1 MSVPRPASVLRLT
14 RVAAFSFSLLFV
26 SFVVVGTSR
35 GAFSDTTSN
44 TANSVSAGSVSI
56 VDDDSGSVMF
66 NVSGMVP
73 NDTAVNCIV
82 VTYQGDITTS
92 SPIQLYR
99 SGANTGTGL
108 DQYLDLDI
116 DIGTGGSFGDCT
128 GFSSTST
135 LFNNTLQNFA
145 ATHLDFASA
154 QSTAWTPTG
163 SGQTRT
169 FRFTLTLQDDN
180 AAQGL
185 SAGFG
190 FTWEARG

>member
-1 MSVPRPASVLRLT
+1 MPLQRQLAVFRLT

-26 SFVVVGTSR
+26 SFVVLGTSR

-44 TANSVSAGSVSI
+44 TSNSVSAGTVAI
-56 VDDDSGSVMF
+56 EDDDSGSVMF
-66 NVSGMVP
+66 NVSGMLP

-82 VTYQGDITTS
+82 VTYQGNTAPS

-99 SGANTGTGL
+99 SGANTGDGL

-116 DIGTGGSFGDCT
+116 EVGTGGSFGDCT
-128 GFSSTST
+128 GFSSSST
-135 LFNNTLQNFA
+135 LFDNTLQNFA
-145 ATHLDFASA
+145 STHQDFAGA
-154 QSTAWTPTG
+154 LGTGWTPTG
-163 SGQTRT
+163 AGQART
-169 FRFTLTLQDDN
+169 FRVTLTLQDDN

>member
-1 MSVPRPASVLRLT
+1 MSPQRQAASLRLT
-14 RVAAFSFSLLFV
+14 KVAAFASSLLFV
-26 SFVVVGTSR
+26 SFLVLGTSR

-44 TANSVSAGSVSI
+44 VSNSASAGSISI
-56 VDDDSGSVMF
+56 EDDDSGSVMF

-73 NDTAVNCIV
+73 NDTAINCIE
-82 VTYQGDITTS
+82 VTYQGDVTPS
-92 SPIQLYR
+92 SAIQLYR
-99 SGANTGTGL
+99 SGANTGSGL

-116 DIGTGGSFGDCT
+116 EIGTGGSFGSCA
-128 GFSSTST
+128 GFSASST

-154 QSTAWTPTG
+154 IGTGWTPTG
-163 SGQTRT
+163 AGQSRT

-190 FTWEARG
+190 FTWEARS

>member
-1 MSVPRPASVLRLT
+1 MSIQHQVSMLRLT
-14 RVAAFSFSLLFV
+14 KVAAFAFSLLFV
-26 SFVVVGTSR
+26 SFLVVGTSR
-35 GAFSDTTSN
+35 GAFSDTTDNVS
-44 TANSVSAGSVSI
+44 NSVSAGTVAI
-56 VDDDSGSVMF
+56 VDDDSSSVMF

-82 VTYQGDITTS
+82 VTYQGDITPS

-99 SGANTGTGL
+99 SGANTGDGL
-108 DQYLDLDI
+108 DQYLDLDVEV
-116 DIGTGGSFGDCT
+116 GTGGAFGNCT
-128 GFSSTST
+128 GFSATST

-154 QSTAWTPTG
+154 LGTAWTPTG
-163 SGQTRT
+163 AGQSRT
-169 FRFTLTLQDDN
+169 FRFTLTLQDNN

-190 FTWEARG
+190 FTWEARS

>member
-1 MSVPRPASVLRLT
+1 MPLQRQLAVLRLT
-14 RVAAFSFSLLFV
+14 RLTAFSFSLLFV

-44 TANSVSAGSVSI
+44 TGNSVSAGSVTI
-56 VDDDSGSVMF
+56 EDDDSDSVLF
-66 NVSGMVP
+66 NVSGMYP
-73 NDTAVNCIV
+73 DDTAVNCIV
-82 VTYQGDITTS
+82 VTYEGTTAPS

-99 SGANTGTGL
+99 SGANTGDGL

-116 DIGTGGSFGDCT
+116 EVGAGGSFDDCT
-128 GFSSTST
+128 GFSATST
-135 LFNNTLQNFA
+135 LFDNTLQNFA
-145 ATHLDFASA
+145 TTHQDLASA
-154 QSTAWTPTG
+154 LSTGWTPTG
-163 SGQTRT
+163 AGQTQT